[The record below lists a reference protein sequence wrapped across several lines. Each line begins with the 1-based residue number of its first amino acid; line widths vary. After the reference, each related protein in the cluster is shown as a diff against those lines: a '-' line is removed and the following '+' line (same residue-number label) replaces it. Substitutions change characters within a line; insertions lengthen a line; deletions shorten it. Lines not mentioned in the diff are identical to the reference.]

1 MSRGVY
7 LLMAMALL
15 VPHPA
20 AAQMQPHQAEY
31 VLRLGTAANGPRIGT
46 AVQDITLDCHGWHI
60 KRDISTEI
68 AITSAWKISLASR
81 LDGEEPR
88 DGAGFHYRL
97 VQMQNGQERVT
108 TGKVERRDGKLRAEI
123 VSPDGPKRFVLPATT
138 LMPVTAI
145 GHLVQRLEAK
155 AAAFPALIFDA
166 ELLGDVFLVDVTDL
180 DADALRALPPAQ
192 KPVTVPAERSWPV
205 FMAFTRG
212 REQDQNPLF
221 SVKANIYENGV
232 LDRLTVDTGLIKV
245 SADLQKL
252 QMHEVPACSGS

>member
-180 DADALRALPPAQ
+180 DADALRAPPAQ